1 MTIKGRTIKYLKD
14 NKIRQKA
21 LAKDLKYHEVSMCAY
36 LRGRASPMSVL
47 NIERLLDLYL
57 EKKGY

>member
-1 MTIKGRTIKYLKD
+1 MTVKQRTLKYLED

-21 LAKDLKYHEVSMCAY
+21 LAKELKYHEVSMCAY

-57 EKKGY
+57 QLKGY